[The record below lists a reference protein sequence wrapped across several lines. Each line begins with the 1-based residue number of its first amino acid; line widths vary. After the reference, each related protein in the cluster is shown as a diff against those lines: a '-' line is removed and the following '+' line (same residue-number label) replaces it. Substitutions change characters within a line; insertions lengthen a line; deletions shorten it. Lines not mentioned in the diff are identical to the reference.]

1 MICVLLGMY
10 TNTELFQLCAPKKPS
25 RSLTR
30 AFTHLQNV
38 IPDFTD
44 NNLINI
50 IRYGQDYYASS
61 EVNYINQIDPNTL
74 ETIGRVS

>member
-1 MICVLLGMY
+1 M
-10 TNTELFQLCAPKKPS
+10 
-25 RSLTR
+25 
-30 AFTHLQNV
+30 FTHLSNV

-61 EVNYINQIDPNTL
+61 EVNYINQIDPTNL
-74 ETIGRVS
+74 ETVGRVSSWKM

>member
-1 MICVLLGMY
+1 M
-10 TNTELFQLCAPKKPS
+10 KPPDPFI
-25 RSLTR
+25 TR
-30 AFTHLQNV
+30 ALTHLSNV

-61 EVNYINQIDPNTL
+61 EVKYINQIDPATL
-74 ETIGRVS
+74 ETVGRVS